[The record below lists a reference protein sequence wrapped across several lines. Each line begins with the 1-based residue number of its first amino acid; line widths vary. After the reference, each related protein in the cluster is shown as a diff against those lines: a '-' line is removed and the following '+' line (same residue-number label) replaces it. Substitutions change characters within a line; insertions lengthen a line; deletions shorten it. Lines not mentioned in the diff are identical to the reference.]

1 MEVNNTLGPIDIAI
15 SGLQAQ
21 SKNLEVISSNVANLR
36 TTNAGN
42 GEPYRRLET
51 ILKTKGKEDEVT
63 GVTIDKIITDMSDFN
78 RILDPGNPDADE
90 NGYVMMPN
98 VNLPTEMINLNIA
111 TRVYQANAAIL
122 KRYQQMVE
130 TSLEL
135 LR

>member
-21 SKNLEVISSNVANLR
+21 GKNLEVISSNIANLR
-36 TTNAGN
+36 TTDAGN
-42 GEPYRRLET
+42 GQPYRRLEA
-51 ILKTKGKEDEVT
+51 ILKTKGKEDEIT
-63 GVTIDKIITDMSDFN
+63 GVTVDKIITDMSDFN

-90 NGYVMMPN
+90 NGYVTMPN

-130 TSLEL
+130 VSLEL

>member
-1 MEVNNTLGPIDIAI
+1 MEVSKTLGPIDIAI

-21 SKNLEVISSNVANLR
+21 GKNLEVISSNIANLR

-42 GEPYRRLET
+42 GQPYRRLEA
-51 ILKTKGKEDEVT
+51 ILKTKGKEDEIT
-63 GVTIDKIITDMSDFN
+63 GVTVDKIITDMSDFN
-78 RILDPGNPDADE
+78 RILDPGNPDADK
-90 NGYVMMPN
+90 NGYVTMPN

-111 TRVYQANAAIL
+111 TKVYQANAAIL

-130 TSLEL
+130 VSLEL